1 MARGNVRGAYTAGDE
16 ATQGSLEIL
25 NLNACVLVI
34 EGAASEPPPIA
45 SLWPIESSAHESHC
59 PCQRGDSEAVIA
71 SRVGSDL
78 ACESQALSL
87 VGGVFPEVDGKS
99 VVAKCNFSVY
109 SRNGLGRVW

>member
-1 MARGNVRGAYTAGDE
+1 MARGNVREAHTASNE
-16 ATQGSLEIL
+16 AMLLSHEIL
-25 NLNACVLVI
+25 NVKAFVLVI
-34 EGAASEPPPIA
+34 EEAAPEPPPIA
-45 SLWPIESSAHESHC
+45 SLWPIESSARESHC

-87 VGGVFPEVDGKS
+87 VGGVFPGVDGKS
-99 VVAKCNFSVY
+99 VVAKSNFSVY